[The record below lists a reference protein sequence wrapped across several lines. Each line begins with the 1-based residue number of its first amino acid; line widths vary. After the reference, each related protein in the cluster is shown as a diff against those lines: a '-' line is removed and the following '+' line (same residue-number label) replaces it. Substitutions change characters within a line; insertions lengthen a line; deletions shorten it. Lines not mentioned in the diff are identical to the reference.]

1 MDYAVHGVAKSQTQL
16 SAFHFHPEFR
26 GISSLDPELNYSV
39 CMLSRSVVFD
49 SLQPYG
55 LQSTRLLCPWDAL
68 LQVIFP
74 TQGLNWCLLH
84 FLHSQVGSLLLA
96 QPGKP
101 LNYIH
106 KDLFHIHRYS
116 GLGLGYIFWG
126 DTIQPT
132 TVEYQHIDNRASKG

>member
-101 LNYIH
+101 LITST
-106 KDLFHIHRYS
+106 KTCFTFT
-116 GLGLGYIFWG
+116 G
-126 DTIQPT
+126 IQ
-132 TVEYQHIDNRASKG
+132 V